1 MSNASAS
8 TFKPAANGAVV
19 QPLLVEMFKATP
31 AYLFVTA
38 LIAAFRK
45 PAQR

>member
-8 TFKPAANGAVV
+8 AFKPAATAPVV

-31 AYLFVTA
+31 AYILVSA
-38 LIAAFRK
+38 LIEAVRK
-45 PAQR
+45 PARR

>member
-8 TFKPAANGAVV
+8 TFKPAATAPVV

-31 AYLFVTA
+31 AYLFATA
-38 LIAAFRK
+38 LMAAFRT